1 MAVEP
6 LGLVDQAQVEQAM
19 VEQTKVLA
27 GDQPLEIMQELEV
40 LVL

>member
-1 MAVEP
+1 VAVET
-6 LGLVDQAQVEQAM
+6 LGLVDQAQLQLAM

-27 GDQPLEIMQELEV
+27 EELHLEIMQELEV